1 MANTMIRALPPAVFE
16 NARKVEAKKNSKGFT
31 AFVEQAADVLGISE
45 ADFVKL
51 YNEQK
56 GAHEMREM
64 RERRDQALDEMKA
77 AVAGIKLPKGIQNVT
92 AKMAK
97 MEKDFDIQVFIVID
111 SEGNVSARISGARAG
126 RNAKGPE
133 EMSEK
138 SRISSWEALQKGIA
152 AGDSIEVEKLGRRE
166 YRDSEGYEFKNLTAY
181 IKEFYPES
189 HTANILRKY
198 GQIRD

>member
-1 MANTMIRALPPAVFE
+1 
-16 NARKVEAKKNSKGFT
+16 
-31 AFVEQAADVLGISE
+31 
-45 ADFVKL
+45 
-51 YNEQK
+51 
-56 GAHEMREM
+56 EM
-64 RERRDQALDEMKA
+64 RERRDQALDKMKA

-97 MEKDFDIQVFIVID
+97 MEKDCDIQVFIVID

-166 YRDSEGYEFKNLTAY
+166 HRDSEGYEFKNLTAY

-198 GQIRD
+198 GQ